1 MDKWKS
7 IFSFSLPTKIIFGSG
22 CVKNLYV
29 QLEELGVNRP
39 LIVTGHNNTSNIV
52 RERIAKAL
60 PSEID
65 YILFDGADVN
75 PKDKNVLTGA
85 NVYRA
90 SEADSLIAVGG
101 GSPIDCAKAIGVL
114 VANEAD
120 DIRIF
125 ENKNTA
131 SKPIPPLIC
140 IPTTS
145 GSGSELTFSSVI
157 TNTKENYKMTIRNN
171 YTVAKTALCDPE
183 LTLGMPDSLTA
194 FTGLDALTHA
204 IEAFTATCAEP
215 ISDAAAL
222 YAIELIYQ
230 SLLPAY
236 NDGNNLLERSKMMIG
251 SMLAGI
257 AFSHSDVA
265 SVHCISEALGGMY
278 DLPHGIC
285 NAILLPYVME
295 YNMDFCI
302 NQYARIAR
310 AMGYNSSDE
319 KECAKIAISAVRN
332 LTYDLNLPAFSSL
345 QIEPADYQIIAQ
357 RSAKNGSNKSNPRP
371 MKEKDY
377 FNVLEMA
384 FKNHSAL

>member
-7 IFSFSLPTKIIFGSG
+7 IVSFSLPTKIVFGSG
-22 CVKNLYV
+22 CVKSLNA

-39 LIVTGHNNTSNIV
+39 LIVTGHNNTSNIA
-52 RERIAKAL
+52 RERIVTIL
-60 PSEID
+60 PSKTK
-65 YILFDGADVN
+65 YTLFDGVDVN
-75 PKDKNVLTGA
+75 PKDINVLAGA
-85 NVYRA
+85 SVYRT

-125 ENKNTA
+125 ENNNA
-131 SKPIPPLIC
+131 VSKPIPPLIC

-145 GSGSELTFSSVI
+145 GSGSEITFSSVI
-157 TNTKENYKMTIRNN
+157 TNTKENYKMTIKNN
-171 YTVAKTALCDPE
+171 YIVAKTALCDPD
-183 LTLGMPDSLTA
+183 LTLGMPDPLTA
-194 FTGLDALTHA
+194 STGLDALTHA

-215 ISDAAAL
+215 LSDAVAL

-230 SLLPAY
+230 SLLLTY
-236 NDGNNLLERSKMMIG
+236 NDGNNLLERSKMMVG

-319 KECAKIAISAVRN
+319 KECAKKAIAAVRT
-332 LTYDLNLPAFSSL
+332 LTYDLSLPAFSSL
-345 QIEPADYQIIAQ
+345 RIEPADYQVIAQ
-357 RSAKNGSNKSNPRP
+357 KSAKNGSNSSNPRP

-377 FNVLEMA
+377 LNVLEMA
-384 FKNHSAL
+384 LKNYSAL